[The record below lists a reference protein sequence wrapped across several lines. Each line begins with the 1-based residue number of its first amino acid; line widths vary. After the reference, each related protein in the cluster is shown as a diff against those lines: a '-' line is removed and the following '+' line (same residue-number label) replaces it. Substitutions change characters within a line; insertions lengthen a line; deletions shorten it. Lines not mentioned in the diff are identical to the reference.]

1 MGGWLMLLVAD
12 LLRARVAG
20 MVGIAAAPDFTDWG
34 HDDAARA
41 TLAAGEVVLEDNPY
55 GPEPTPTYPAFW
67 ADGQA
72 SLRLTAPIEF
82 AGPVRLLHG
91 QADPDVPW
99 DIALRLGVALRS
111 ADVQTVLIKD
121 GDHRLSR
128 AGDIALLLT
137 TLAGLME
144 GLPE

>member
-1 MGGWLMLLVAD
+1 VAELLGD
-12 LLRARVAG
+12 RVAAL
-20 MVGIAAAPDFTDWG
+20 MGIAAAPDLTHWG
-34 HDDAARA
+34 LDPSASVR
-41 TLAAGEVVLEDNPY
+41 LAAGQVVLQDNPY

-72 SLRLTAPIEF
+72 LRRLNAPIGF
-82 AGPVRLLHG
+82 SGPVRLLHG

-99 DIALRLGVALRS
+99 NIALRLGVALRS